1 MVHLSDATTR
11 QALREAVR
19 ADVMTRLDEIA
30 DRLECRVDASERLE
44 DLEILVAESL
54 AEAARVVADEF
65 AVRIREAR
73 PRQA

>member
-1 MVHLSDATTR
+1 MSDATTR

-30 DRLECRVDASERLE
+30 DRLEHRLSASARLE
-44 DLEILVAESL
+44 DLEDLVAESL

-65 AVRIREAR
+65 AVRIREAP
-73 PRQA
+73 PRTG

>member
-30 DRLECRVDASERLE
+30 DRLEHRLSAPTRLE
-44 DLEILVAESL
+44 DLEDLLAESL

-65 AVRIREAR
+65 AVRLREAPSR
-73 PRQA
+73 TG